1 MSGECIESG
10 QSRVANVGECIES
23 DQFSKMTILAS
34 TRICQNWQIF
44 GEYSNSTNSP
54 ASGHCLDKTH
64 FLFIFQVVR
73 LEDKEGEM
81 KKEYSKLHERYT
93 ELFKTHIDYMERTKS
108 ILGTERLDQIGPGA
122 ARPRIAGMA
131 LNQLNR

>member
-1 MSGECIESG
+1 MAC
-10 QSRVANVGECIES
+10 N
-23 DQFSKMTILAS
+23 
-34 TRICQNWQIF
+34 TRIKCLKLYFIDDL
-44 GEYSNSTNSP
+44 SP
-54 ASGHCLDKTH
+54 
-64 FLFIFQVVR
+64 FQVVR
-73 LEDKEGEM
+73 LEDKESEM

-131 LNQLNR
+131 LNQLNRYLDQHTFKTTSKMQGKMT

>member
-1 MSGECIESG
+1 MRYKKYLFSPVFYGRNITAEMKNILTIILKNTRMDPWPLAR
-10 QSRVANVGECIES
+10 RVSEEKLF
-23 DQFSKMTILAS
+23 FSALY
-34 TRICQNWQIF
+34 
-44 GEYSNSTNSP
+44 E
-54 ASGHCLDKTH
+54 H
-64 FLFIFQVVR
+64 FSLLHGRFFSVVR
-73 LEDKEGEM
+73 LEEKENEM

-108 ILGTERLDQIGPGA
+108 ILGTERLDQLGPGA

>member
-1 MSGECIESG
+1 
-10 QSRVANVGECIES
+10 
-23 DQFSKMTILAS
+23 
-34 TRICQNWQIF
+34 
-44 GEYSNSTNSP
+44 
-54 ASGHCLDKTH
+54 
-64 FLFIFQVVR
+64 
-73 LEDKEGEM
+73 M

-131 LNQLNR
+131 LNQLNRLAITILE